1 MAVYDLEEQETIDD
15 LKAWWTSREEGER
28 AWRWDFAGE
37 LAAGH
42 RVKALDARGHV
53 AIGDALHFKL
63 VQIAVIGNL
72 AERQRGVFNQPD
84 GGCFRHQRGIGH
96 NFFAPSEP
104 SGVP

>member
-1 MAVYDLEEQETIDD
+1 MLTFDTRIFRAISRISLALLDLV
-15 LKAWWTSREEGER
+15 
-28 AWRWDFAGE
+28 AGE

-42 RVKALDARGHV
+42 RVQALDARGHV
-53 AIGDALHFKL
+53 AIGNALHFKL

-72 AERQRGVFNQPD
+72 AERQRGVFNQPN
-84 GGCFRHQRGIGH
+84 GGRFRHQRGIGH